1 MFIELHLLQSFGPAC
16 LNRDDTN
23 APKDCHFG
31 GCRRARISSQCLK
44 RAIRFHPALGEVI
57 EAGLGVRTR
66 RLIPEI
72 TRRLQAQ
79 GYEGEWLPEVVQAV
93 VDSLVAL
100 SGPEGRTRVLVYLGP
115 DELERLAEL
124 VGEYWDTLV
133 DAWEATAARP
143 GRRNTRREG
152 QTTPPAGPLAQ
163 ACKALATHF
172 TPATQAVD
180 VALFGRMIAENAHF
194 NVRAAC
200 QVAHALSTHRLQLE
214 VDYFTALDD
223 LKPGEQPG
231 ADMIGLNE
239 FHSSCFYRYCLLN
252 VRQLQANL
260 GGNQSLA
267 RQATRGFLQA
277 AICALPSG
285 RQASMAAHSP
295 PGLVLAVARR
305 GGAAWSLVNA
315 FENPV
320 PLASPDPLNLQQR
333 SGVKLATYW
342 SRLQTMY
349 GAEGILAQPACWLE
363 DHSLPALDAHRVTS
377 VAQLLQQVENTLL
390 DHWGDERWPS
400 YC

>member
-1 MFIELHLLQSFGPAC
+1 MFIELHLLQSFGPSC

-44 RAIRFHPALGEVI
+44 RAIRFHPALSDVL
-57 EAGLGVRTR
+57 EAGLGLRTR
-66 RLIPEI
+66 RLTLEI
-72 TRRLQAQ
+72 VRRLQEQ
-79 GYEGEWLPEVVQAV
+79 GYDGEWLPAVAQAV
-93 VDSLVAL
+93 VDTLVAL
-100 SGPEGRTRVLVYLGP
+100 CGPDGRTRVLVHLGP
-115 DELERLAEL
+115 DEVERLVEL
-124 VGEYWDTLV
+124 IIEHWDTLV
-133 DAWEATAARP
+133 DAWEATATRP
-143 GRRNTRREG
+143 GRRTARRESHSAAP
-152 QTTPPAGPLAQ
+152 TGPLAQ
-163 ACKALATHF
+163 ACKTLAAHFKPATH
-172 TPATQAVD
+172 AVD

-239 FHSSCFYRYCLLN
+239 FHSSCFYRYCLLSLT
-252 VRQLQANL
+252 QLQDNL
-260 GGNQSLA
+260 GGNSNLA
-267 RQATRGFLQA
+267 RQAMRAFLQA
-277 AICALPSG
+277 AISAVPSG

-295 PGLVLAVARR
+295 PGLVLAVVRR

-320 PLASPDPLNLQQR
+320 PLSSTDPQGLQQR
-333 SGVKLATYW
+333 SQAELAAYW

-349 GAEGILAQPACWLE
+349 GAESILAQPACWL
-363 DHSLPALDAHRVTS
+363 DDCGLPHLDAHRVVS
-377 VAQLLQQVENTLL
+377 VAQLLTQVETSLL
-390 DHWGDERWPS
+390 HHWGDERWPS
-400 YC
+400 AC